1 MSDVV
6 ENTPA
11 TEAPLSTA
19 IEARSDAA
27 SVGAGTPDLTP
38 ADDGAEKIASI
49 DDAINAASKE
59 IDKETPAEPEQEAED
74 KEPPKKP
81 APEKEKPEGEE
92 EEPEE
97 AEEEKPVKP
106 KPEVKTTEGEP
117 EDARPQRRPA
127 PRDFQGRAAAQW
139 TSTPRSVQEAVF
151 KLERDYEEKLSR
163 SSAVRQEWQQ
173 VEPYAEMA
181 KKSGTTLPVA
191 LARYVEAEKAI
202 QENPVAGITAIMRNA
217 GLDPAKFAQMVLQNP
232 DGYRQELIKGQ
243 QQFQQRSTQ
252 AKDDQLAQMQRQVEA
267 MQQSQAA
274 DRVRMELIEPFRAAN
289 PRFDELQEQVAKF
302 LNSDIIDR
310 NLSPAERL
318 QQAFSMAERLYPAS
332 GEEPEENSEEENEK
346 PRKKPGKS
354 KQVSGSPSSG
364 TRSGARRKMSID
376 EAIAAASV

>member
-11 TEAPLSTA
+11 TEAPLSTSL
-19 IEARSDAA
+19 EARSDAA

-38 ADDGAEKIASI
+38 ADDGVEKIASI

-59 IDKETPAEPEQEAED
+59 IDKEAPADAEQTAED

-81 APEKEKPEGEE
+81 DPEKEKPEGEE
-92 EEPEE
+92 SEPEE
-97 AEEEKPVKP
+97 AEEEKPTKP
-106 KPEVKTTEGEP
+106 KLETKTPEVAP
-117 EDARPQRRPA
+117 EDKPQRRPA
-127 PRDFQGRAAAQW
+127 PRDFQGRAATQW

-163 SSAVRQEWQQ
+163 SSAIRQEWQQ
-173 VEPYAEMA
+173 VEQYAEMA

-217 GLDPAKFAQMVLQNP
+217 GLDPAQFAQMVLQNP
-232 DGYRQELIKGQ
+232 DAYRQELIKGQ
-243 QQFQQRSTQ
+243 QQFQQRSAQ
-252 AKDDQLAQMQRQVEA
+252 AKDDQLAQMQRQMEA

-289 PRFDELQEQVAKF
+289 PRFDELQEHVAKF

-332 GEEPEENSEEENEK
+332 EEDPEENSEEENEK
-346 PRKKPGKS
+346 PRKKTGKS

>member
-6 ENTPA
+6 ENTTLP
-11 TEAPLSTA
+11 EAPLSTA
-19 IEARSDAA
+19 LEARSDAA

-38 ADDGAEKIASI
+38 PDNGAEKIASI

-59 IDKETPAEPEQEAED
+59 IDKESPAEPEQETEG
-74 KEPPKKP
+74 KEPPEKP
-81 APEKEKPEGEE
+81 APEKEEPEGEE
-92 EEPEE
+92 KEPEE
-97 AEEEKPVKP
+97 TEEEKPVKP
-106 KPEVKTTEGEP
+106 KPEAKPAEAEP
-117 EDARPQRRPA
+117 EDKPQRRPA

-163 SSAVRQEWQQ
+163 SSAIRQEWQQ
-173 VEPYAEMA
+173 VEQYAEMA

-232 DGYRQELIKGQ
+232 DAYRQELIKGQ

-252 AKDDQLAQMQRQVEA
+252 AKDEQLAQMQRQMEE

-289 PRFDELQEQVAKF
+289 PRFDELQEHVAKF

-318 QQAFSMAERLYPAS
+318 QQAFTMAERLYPAS
-332 GEEPEENSEEENEK
+332 EAEPEENSEEENEK